1 MNRQNLFETILRVT
15 GFTPLESDMDEIQR
29 AVMPEH
35 NDMCLRNDSLLD
47 KVKELELQLA
57 EKDKRVEYFE
67 KHFTKIE
74 NEVYKNSVINL
85 ENHNKSKDEIIEE
98 LLDFIGKY
106 THLSNL
112 DNVIKLGNRILK
124 KYNADKSINQNENDQ
139 L

>member
-47 KVKELELQLA
+47 KVKELESQLT
-57 EKDKRVEYFE
+57 ELKQKHKRDVMTAY
-67 KHFTKIE
+67 IAGDPQ
-74 NEVYKNSVINL
+74 YNL
-85 ENHNKSKDEIIEE
+85 IEE
-98 LLDFIGKY
+98 AEQYYK
-106 THLSNL
+106 
-112 DNVIKLGNRILK
+112 
-124 KYNADKSINQNENDQ
+124 QNHENDQ